1 MNLAI
6 PVIELLIEVGKFVNA
21 KNATALH
28 DRVLDLKRRY
38 NEELS
43 KGDMVDD
50 ALLYS
55 LNVEL
60 QYIIGVYSSTLKG
73 QGTSD

>member
-6 PVIELLIEVGKFVNA
+6 PVIELLIQVGKFINA

-55 LNVEL
+55 LNLEL
-60 QYIIGVYSSTLKG
+60 HNVVTIYRSHLEG
-73 QGTSD
+73 QGTKD

>member
-55 LNVEL
+55 LHVEL
-60 QYIIGVYSSTLKG
+60 QYIVGIYSATLKG

>member
-38 NEELS
+38 NEEIS

-60 QYIIGVYSSTLKG
+60 QYIVGIYSSTLKG

>member
-6 PVIELLIEVGKFVNA
+6 PVIELLIQVGKFINA
-21 KNATALH
+21 KNETALH

-50 ALLYS
+50 AMLFS
-55 LNVEL
+55 INMEL
-60 QYIIGVYSSTLKG
+60 HNIVTIYSSYLAG
-73 QGTSD
+73 QGTKD

>member
-6 PVIELLIEVGKFVNA
+6 PVIELLIQVGKFINNENA
-21 KNATALH
+21 NSLH
-28 DRVLDLKRRY
+28 DRVLELKKRF

-50 ALLYS
+50 ALLYTLS
-55 LNVEL
+55 TEL
-60 QYIIGVYSSTLKG
+60 QHIVSVYSASLERP
-73 QGTSD
+73 GTKN

>member
-6 PVIELLIEVGKFVNA
+6 PVIELLIEVGKYLNA

-38 NEELS
+38 NEELA

-50 ALLYS
+50 ALLYT

-60 QYIIGVYSSTLKG
+60 QHIVGVYSATFKG
-73 QGTSD
+73 QGTTD